1 MPGPMPA
8 PHPHIQRAAG
18 RPCAARAAREEP
30 QGPPDT
36 HWHPRQSQAPGPAP
50 QRAESTVLP
59 DPAGRPDD
67 PPWPIKQRRMCV
79 QSARARLCAAT
90 PGNNEVGVRCGRLSG
105 TSCAGIRAVEPAA
118 AAGGPSTAPA
128 QHPPFDPPDQSPPA
142 ADRYSAVGASR
153 RGRAC
158 PGPLAGP
165 MAASQLE
172 WQDSNLSG
180 PMSKDILLISWL
192 RTLTR
197 STADIGGLLDALFS
211 SIKVVE
217 PSRCCAGVL

>member
-1 MPGPMPA
+1 ML
-8 PHPHIQRAAG
+8 RG
-18 RPCAARAAREEP
+18 RGRKGGARARRTRAGTR
-30 QGPPDT
+30 G
-36 HWHPRQSQAPGPAP
+36 PRQSQAPAPAP
-50 QRAESTVLP
+50 RRAGSTVLP